1 MFLQRLIDVLELL
14 TEGQMAKV
22 VRLMRAMKPLR
33 LMKRNQGMRVVI
45 DALLSTLT
53 PVRPSAPA
61 ATRIS
66 RAAP

>member
-1 MFLQRLIDVLELL
+1 
-14 TEGQMAKV
+14 
-22 VRLMRAMKPLR
+22 
-33 LMKRNQGMRVVI
+33 MRVVI